1 MNNTIF
7 LQTTLSQSRNKMGA
21 SFTKDEV
28 YNFIKDYDL
37 NTAVM
42 LLDCGLDGLT
52 LSTSSETELLDA
64 STAIDDIAIR
74 DTLMQVWRSKFPRST
89 KEDPR
94 RFHLSCTG
102 KVPIL
107 VLWKHY
113 QHWKHHPGPC
123 SYGAI
128 FLENSE
134 I

>member
-1 MNNTIF
+1 
-7 LQTTLSQSRNKMGA
+7 MGA

-28 YNFIKDYDL
+28 HNFIKDIDS
-37 NTAVM
+37 NTADM

-52 LSTSSETELLDA
+52 LSKSSETEVLDA
-64 STAIDDIAIR
+64 SMAIDDIAIR
-74 DTLMQVWRSKFPRST
+74 DTLMQVWRSKFPLNT
-89 KEDPR
+89 KEMEDPSSR